1 MTGISVQLGHPKG
14 GPYLDT
20 CMQSTQVRRPPPP
33 TINNPDQK
41 RYYQSMSQNEMPSV
55 QSENLSEPSIHNRQ
69 QNHEEF
75 NVDELPIDPAMRKNI
90 YDLNA
95 NDREKIRR
103 FYLQKGPCQ
112 PNIIFPWR
120 MFGAKK
126 RRFVLT
132 WYKEHPSWLEYSVS
146 EDSVYCLC
154 CYLFKPEHGGQSGG
168 DVFITQGFTN
178 WKEALKKSRE
188 HVGEDSNNIHK
199 KLCLSQAL
207 AFRGHNESEE
217 SNKKGNFLTFLQ
229 FLADH
234 NEEIKRIV
242 LDKAPDNN
250 KLSSPDIQK
259 DVVKAMAIETT
270 KIILR
275 ELGEDLFS
283 ILVDESRDISVK
295 EKMVILLRYVNKS
308 GCIVE
313 RFLGVVHVGDTTSL
327 SLKFGV
333 EELLQKHQLSITR
346 IRGQGYDG
354 ASNMQGK
361 FNGLKS
367 LILKD
372 NPCAFYENSF
382 AHQLQLALVDVV
394 RKHRKI
400 SMFFTQLNTITN
412 VVDGS
417 CKLQD
422 LLRDKQTSE
431 VIEVICSGQIPI
443 GKGLNQESTLKCAG
457 DTRWGSYYT
466 TLLSLIRLFN
476 PAITVLEHIVEH
488 TDDHDLRGN
497 AELMLS
503 TMNKFDFIFL
513 FHLMKNIMGISDGL
527 SRALQKK
534 DQDIVNAMNLVNVTK
549 NMLRSM
555 RTDGWESFL

>member
-1 MTGISVQLGHPKG
+1 M
-14 GPYLDT
+14 D
-20 CMQSTQVRRPPPP
+20 
-33 TINNPDQK
+33 
-41 RYYQSMSQNEMPSV
+41 
-55 QSENLSEPSIHNRQ
+55 
-69 QNHEEF
+69 EF
-75 NVDELPIDPAMRKNI
+75 SIDPAKRKSI
-90 YDLNA
+90 SDFHV
-95 NDREKIRR
+95 NDREKVRR
-103 FYLQKGPCQ
+103 FYLQKGPYQ

-120 MFGAKK
+120 LFGTKK
-126 RRFVLT
+126 RRFVLN

-146 EDSVYCLC
+146 EDSIYCLC
-154 CYLFKPEHGGQSGG
+154 CYLFKPERGGQSGG
-168 DVFITQGFTN
+168 DVFVTQGFTN
-178 WKEALKKSRE
+178 WKEVLKKFRE
-188 HVGEDSNNIHK
+188 HVGEDPNSIHK
-199 KLCLSQAL
+199 KCVKACQDLMNQNQHIELALSNQSTQSRLDYRTRLVAIIDVVRLCLSQAL
-207 AFRGHNESEE
+207 AFRGHDESEE

-234 NEEIKRIV
+234 NEEIKRVV

-250 KLSSPDIQK
+250 KLTSPDIQK
-259 DVVKAMAIETT
+259 DVVNAMVVETT
-270 KIILR
+270 KIILS
-275 ELGEDLFS
+275 ELGDDLFS

-295 EKMVILLRYVNKS
+295 EQMVILLRYVNKN

-333 EELLQKHQLSITR
+333 EELLQKHQLSVAK

-372 NPCAFYENSF
+372 NPCAFYVHCF
-382 AHQLQLALVDVV
+382 AHQLQLALVGTV
-394 RKHRKI
+394 RIHQKI
-400 SMFFTQLNTITN
+400 SMFFSQLNTITS
-412 VVDGS
+412 VVAGS
-417 CKLQD
+417 CKRQD
-422 LLRDKQTSE
+422 LLRDKQTTE
-431 VIEVICSGQIPI
+431 VIEGICSGQMSS
-443 GKGLNQESTLKCAG
+443 GKGLNQELTLKRAG

-476 PAITVLEHIVEH
+476 PAISVLEHIVEH

-513 FHLMKNIMGISDGL
+513 LHLMKNIMGISDGL

-555 RTDGWESFL
+555 RTDGCESFYKRLLHFVRVIMLLLLI